1 MKLGEQI
8 VELALV
14 VGVLLVVIIILGTNQ
29 ALKAQ
34 GI

>member
-29 ALKAQ
+29 TLKAQ